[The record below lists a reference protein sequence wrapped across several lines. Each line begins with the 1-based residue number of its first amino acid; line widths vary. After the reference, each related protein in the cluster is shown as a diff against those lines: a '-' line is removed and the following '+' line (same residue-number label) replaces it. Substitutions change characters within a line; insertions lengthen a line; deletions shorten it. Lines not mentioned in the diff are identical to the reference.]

1 MSQACYCG
9 NCYGCLMAHAAG
21 EQDERD
27 QVAEHD
33 AEQLEIAAE
42 LECHVDDEGRLL
54 GPTTPPG
61 WDQRDWDA
69 YINGRDGERNG
80 A

>member
-9 NCYGCLMAHAAG
+9 SCYGCLMAHAAG

-33 AEQLEIAAE
+33 AEQIEVAEELAAY
-42 LECHVDDEGRLL
+42 VDDEGNFL
-54 GPTTPPG
+54 
-61 WDQRDWDA
+61 
-69 YINGRDGERNG
+69 
-80 A
+80 